1 MLLNVD
7 KIISWHCRGLKPR
20 QPIMKLR
27 IKIRE
32 LSMTVP
38 LAVEEPDATVQG
50 VTDLISAEV
59 FRRIGL
65 RITSCQLSLNG
76 RDPLAE
82 SVQQSALSELG
93 VVGGDQLHV
102 LAAVFDPPLTQR
114 VVPAEPPPASLH
126 VEPSPVQPRQRE
138 EEEEERLQG
147 ESAEPLLVRH
157 ARPGRLPR
165 LLTWLAEQAPAD
177 SPEHLLVLALHALM
191 LEAGLQPLQPEPG
204 HGAAAG
210 GFRPSVAPAV
220 PSPAPAAE
228 PPPSAP
234 EPASHCRTAGYYP
247 GGPAPPRHWHLPAG
261 WKRPGLYQISYG
273 LHFNMALSAVL
284 TAVPMGNVMV
294 VHAVPSGGAE
304 IFSVTLRP
312 LDYIAATESSDTA
325 DRFQNLR
332 QLSNK
337 FKNGV
342 TVPLLVFLQRS
353 VGLVSPHEW
362 RALPLE
368 LQLLVLRRLS
378 APDLLRMRCT
388 SREMRLRAD
397 EPLLWRDLVCRD
409 FPAESGTF
417 SALEPAADWK
427 ALYIQLH
434 RRRAEARRR
443 PEWPSGATPPPLPV
457 PLPAVPSI
465 GGWFEPAPMAP
476 PIAGIIGGEY
486 DRLPSLG
493 FQPPL
498 ALPRARLDSLL
509 PTGRKR
515 FGSDPA
521 VAMFFGGGRLM

>member
-1 MLLNVD
+1 
-7 KIISWHCRGLKPR
+7 
-20 QPIMKLR
+20 MKLR
-27 IKIRE
+27 VKIKE
-32 LSMTVP
+32 LSMSLQ
-38 LAVEEPDATVQG
+38 LAVDEPDASVQG
-50 VTDLISAEV
+50 VTARIADEV
-59 FRRIGL
+59 AARIGL
-65 RITSCQLSLNG
+65 RITACQLSLNG

-82 SVQQSALSELG
+82 SVRESALSELG
-93 VVGGDQLHV
+93 VVSGDQLHV
-102 LAAVFDPPLTQR
+102 LDAQFDPPLTQR
-114 VVPAEPPPASLH
+114 VVAAEPPPPSLH
-126 VEPSPVQPRQRE
+126 VEPRPVGQQGDRE
-138 EEEEERLQG
+138 EGGEPDEAERPVA
-147 ESAEPLLVRH
+147 ESSEPLLVRD

-165 LLTWLAEQAPAD
+165 LLTWLAERAPAD

-220 PSPAPAAE
+220 PGPAAEAEPAPAGPE
-228 PPPSAP
+228 PP
-234 EPASHCRTAGYYP
+234 SHCRTAGYFP
-247 GGPAPPRHWHLPAG
+247 GGPPAPRRWHLPPG
-261 WKRPGLYQISYG
+261 WKRPGLYQITYG
-273 LHFNMALSAVL
+273 LHFNMALTAVL
-284 TAVPMGNVMV
+284 SAVPMGNVMV
-294 VHAVPSGGAE
+294 VHAVPAGGAQ

-312 LDYIAATESSDTA
+312 RDFIAATESGETA
-325 DRFQNLR
+325 ERFQNLR
-332 QLSNK
+332 QLSNT
-337 FKNGV
+337 FKNGI
-342 TVPLLVFLQRS
+342 TVPLLVALQRS

-397 EPLLWRDLVCRD
+397 DPLLWRDLVCRD
-409 FPAESGTF
+409 FPSESGSL
-417 SALEPAADWK
+417 SALEPSADWK

-434 RRRAEARRR
+434 RRRAELRRR
-443 PEWPSGATPPPLPV
+443 PEWFPGAAPPPLP
-457 PLPAVPSI
+457 LPPVPS
-465 GGWFEPAPMAP
+465 GWFEPAPMAP

-509 PTGRKR
+509 PAGRRR

-521 VAMFFGGGRLM
+521 AATFLGGGRLM